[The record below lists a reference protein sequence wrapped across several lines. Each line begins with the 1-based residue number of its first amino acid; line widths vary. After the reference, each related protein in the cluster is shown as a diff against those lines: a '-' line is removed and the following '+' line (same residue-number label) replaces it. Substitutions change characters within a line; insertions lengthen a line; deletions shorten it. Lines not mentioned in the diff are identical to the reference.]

1 MLMLHFTNCSNM
13 MKSNKLIVFD
23 MDGVLIDVSG
33 SYREAVRKTARLFL
47 TGTVNFDKLPDP
59 LFSLEALGRL
69 KQTGGLNNDWELTAR
84 TIALLFTLLEPPA
97 ENPPALE
104 SPPGSAA
111 PADGVS
117 YKNAIRT
124 RDAQKLADFLNKSTS
139 PLTEL
144 AALQKGGKS
153 PFVERCFRGDVQTG
167 NIIKRM
173 FQEIYLGPAL
183 FRSAYNLEPEFSR
196 DEGLI
201 NNETLL
207 CDEAILHDLARRHTL
222 AVATGRPKMEAEHPL
237 TRFGI
242 GKYFRD
248 VVTHDDCLREEGRL
262 YREKKIRVS
271 LEKPNP
277 FMLDLLSD
285 RLGSPFDQRFYVGD
299 MPDDM
304 QAAKGSK
311 NGYRAIGALFLPSA
325 SQNSRDI
332 LSQAGADHVIDSPA
346 ALTAIIG

>member
-1 MLMLHFTNCSNM
+1 

-47 TGTVNFDKLPDP
+47 AGAKNFDKLPDP
-59 LFSLEALGRL
+59 LFSLEELLRL

-84 TIALLFTLLEPPA
+84 TIDLLFTLF
-97 ENPPALE
+97 E
-104 SPPGSAA
+104 SPPGGAPSA
-111 PADGVS
+111 DSVS
-117 YKNAIRT
+117 CKNAIRAY
-124 RDAQKLADFLNKSTS
+124 DAQKLADFLHKSST
-139 PLTEL
+139 PLTDL

-153 PFVERCFRGDVQTG
+153 PFVEQCFRGDVKTG

-183 FRSAYNLEPEFSR
+183 FRSAYDLEPEFSN

-201 NNETLL
+201 NNESLL
-207 CDEAILHDLARRHTL
+207 VNAAILQDLSLRHTL
-222 AVATGRPKMEAEHPL
+222 AIATGRPQMEAEHPL
-237 TRFGI
+237 KRFAI
-242 GKYFRD
+242 RKYFRD
-248 VVTHDDCLREEGRL
+248 VVTHDDCIGEEQRL
-262 YREKKIRVS
+262 YKEKNIRVS

-285 RLGSPFDQRFYVGD
+285 RLGNSFDQRFYVGD

-304 QAAKGSK
+304 QAAKASK
-311 NGYRAIGALFLPSA
+311 MKYRAIGALFLSSA

-332 LSQAGADHVIDSPA
+332 LIKAGADHLIDSPA
-346 ALTAIIG
+346 ALTVIFG